1 MNHNG
6 LCGVRTFAYR
16 GKEFIYYDF
25 KPFCLQKGFYNV
37 IGKTYMID
45 SYRQKFYKEVKELA
59 KIELKQPVVEEISAN
74 IKDAQSVVLVDYR
87 GLTVEQDT
95 RLRKELRDAGI
106 TYKVYKNTMMNFAF
120 KGTDFEALAPY
131 LEGPSAVA
139 ISTTDATA
147 PARVLCKFA
156 KEASK
161 LEIKGGV
168 VEGTAFDASGIADI
182 AKIPSRDELISKL
195 LGSLQSPIT
204 NFARVM
210 NQLAEKGGASAS
222 EEAAPVEAAAEEVA
236 AVEAP
241 VEEAAP
247 EVAAVE
253 ETPAE

>member
-1 MNHNG
+1 M
-6 LCGVRTFAYR
+6 
-16 GKEFIYYDF
+16 
-25 KPFCLQKGFYNV
+25 
-37 IGKTYMID
+37 
-45 SYRQKFYKEVKELA
+45 A
-59 KIELKQPVVEEISAN
+59 KVELKQPIVEEISAQ

-95 RLRKELRDAGI
+95 RLRKQLREAGI

-139 ISTTDATA
+139 ISTEDATA

-156 KEASK
+156 KEADK

-168 VEGTAFDASGIADI
+168 VEGIAYDAKGIGEI
-182 AKIPSRDELISKL
+182 AKIPSREELLSKL
-195 LGSLQSPIT
+195 LGSIQSPIT

-210 NQLAEKGGASAS
+210 NQLAEKGGASECEAPAK
-222 EEAAPVEAAAEEVA
+222 EEAAAQ
-236 AVEAP
+236 EAP
-241 VEEAAP
+241 VAEAPAAEAP
-247 EVAAVE
+247 A